1 MRFPWISGVL
11 TAAILVAMLTPSES
25 IPTTG
30 FKGSD
35 IVVHVVIFA
44 LWALAVSLEFAAA
57 PVTVLAVGFILAWV
71 TELLQMLVP
80 GRQFSLW
87 DILSDT
93 LGLAAGVALAFLV
106 ASRRAAQRAAGQ
118 DKSANSAW
126 AAGES
131 HASAD

>member
-1 MRFPWISGVL
+1 MRFPWVSGVL

-35 IVVHVVIFA
+35 VVVHVVIFA
-44 LWALAVSLEFAAA
+44 LWGLAVSLEFFAA
-57 PVTVLAVGFILAWV
+57 PATVLAIGFALAWG

-80 GRQFSLW
+80 GRMFSMW
-87 DILSDT
+87 DILSDSI
-93 LGLAAGVALAFLV
+93 GLAAGVGLAWLW
-106 ASRRAAQRAAGQ
+106 ATRAAGRARGGQ
-118 DKSANSAW
+118 ERSSNRAW

-131 HASAD
+131 HANAD

>member
-1 MRFPWISGVL
+1 MRFPWVSGVL
-11 TAAILVAMLTPSES
+11 TAAILVAMLTPSDS

-35 IVVHVVIFA
+35 VVVHVLIFA
-44 LWALAVSLEFAAA
+44 LWGLAVSLEFPAA
-57 PVTVLAVGFILAWV
+57 PSTVFISGFALAWG

-87 DILSDT
+87 DILSDSI
-93 LGLAAGVALAFLV
+93 GLAAGVAIALFLR
-106 ASRRAAQRAAGQ
+106 SRRASQGPGGQ
-118 DKSANSAW
+118 ERSSNRAW

-131 HASAD
+131 HARAD